1 MNPNTNP
8 NPNSNLQSV
17 LDKAASTSVDDLI
30 KQHNAQRKANKNR
43 WLSLSAVISG
53 HRVAIKSYNTWIQVL
68 KVEGPLV
75 NFRDSGPMDCS
86 VKACRDYL
94 AQALKPLIS

>member
-1 MNPNTNP
+1 MNPNPTTV
-8 NPNSNLQSV
+8 Q
-17 LDKAASTSVDDLI
+17 ALI
-30 KQHNAQRKANKNR
+30 ADHDFHRKANKNR
-43 WLSLSAVISG
+43 WLALSAVISG

-68 KVEGPLV
+68 KVEGPNT

-94 AQALKPLIS
+94 AQTLKPLNP